1 MNFKIISDSGSDIT
15 KEMEQKMK
23 ITTVPF
29 KIDVNGKEYVDDEKF
44 NMPDFLATMKASSE
58 PIRTAC
64 PSPFDYEKAI
74 EEADAEYVFIITIS
88 SKLSGSY
95 NSANIAKNVI
105 EEKGKKKVHIFD
117 SKSASAGETC
127 VAIKIHE
134 CIEKNM
140 NYEEIIE
147 EVEKYIDDLKTFFIL
162 ESLDNLIKNGR
173 IKKTAGL
180 IANVLN
186 IRPIMIGVQGE
197 ISFFVMN
204 RGFKKS
210 LLKLAEALGTVC
222 NNFEERTLVISH
234 VNALDKAMD
243 FKKKVESLY
252 KFKDIE
258 IVHTRG
264 LSSGY
269 ADNGGIVIAF

>member
-1 MNFKIISDSGSDIT
+1 MSFKIIIDSGSDLDR
-15 KEMEQKMK
+15 EMEEHMN
-23 ITTVPF
+23 ISTVPF
-29 KIDVNGKEYVDDEKF
+29 KIDVNGKEYIDNEEF

-64 PSPFDYEKAI
+64 PAPFDYEKAL
-74 EEADAEYVFIITIS
+74 EEAEEDSIFVVTIS

-95 NSANIAKNVI
+95 NSANIAKNAV
-105 EEKGKKKVHIFD
+105 EEKSGKKIHVFD

-127 VAIKIHE
+127 VVIKIQE
-134 CIEKNM
+134 CIEKGM
-140 NYEEIIE
+140 SFEET
-147 EVEKYIDDLKTFFIL
+147 VETVENFINEMKTFFIL

-197 ISFFVMN
+197 ISLFEMN

-210 LLKLAEALGTVC
+210 LSKLADALGTVC
-222 NNFEERTLVISH
+222 SNFEERTLVISH
-234 VNALDKAMD
+234 VDALDKAMD

-252 KFKDIE
+252 NFKDI
-258 IVHTRG
+258 IVVHTRG

-269 ADNGGIVIAF
+269 ADNGGIVVAF

>member
-1 MNFKIISDSGSDIT
+1 MSFKIIIDSGSDLDR
-15 KEMEQKMK
+15 EMEEHMN
-23 ITTVPF
+23 ISTVPF
-29 KIDVNGKEYVDDEKF
+29 KIDVNGKEYIDNEEF

-64 PSPFDYEKAI
+64 PAPFDYEKAL
-74 EEADAEYVFIITIS
+74 EEAEEDSILVVTIS

-95 NSANIAKNVI
+95 NSANIAKNAV
-105 EEKGKKKVHIFD
+105 EEKSGKKIHVFD

-127 VAIKIHE
+127 VVIKIQE
-134 CIEKNM
+134 CIEKGM
-140 NYEEIIE
+140 SFEET
-147 EVEKYIDDLKTFFIL
+147 VETVENFINEMKTFFIL

-197 ISFFVMN
+197 ISLFEMN

-210 LLKLAEALGTVC
+210 LSKLADALGTVC
-222 NNFEERTLVISH
+222 SNFEERTLVISH
-234 VNALDKAMD
+234 VDALDKAMD

-252 KFKDIE
+252 NFKDIVV
-258 IVHTRG
+258 VHTRG

-269 ADNGGIVIAF
+269 ADNGGIVVAF